1 MTKTFKTTLLFFITA
16 FVFSCSQILQSVDLD
31 INTEDDS
38 VQEKFDVIEKTLTV
52 EEAKRKKCD
61 ISAYGIT
68 KWEG

>member
-38 VQEKFDVIEKTLTV
+38 VQEKFDVIEKLNMLERMKYPYESWLSGDCLSV
-52 EEAKRKKCD
+52 
-61 ISAYGIT
+61 
-68 KWEG
+68 